1 MTNRIKSCIKSCIKS
16 RTTHRTTH
24 RMTAHCKIFF
34 RNINIA
40 IAMAVTL
47 TLATLIPLTS
57 SAQQPNNEAFHAL
70 KSDQAAAFIVNGNT
84 AAATEI
90 LRTLEMA
97 PPVNAGAWLDIGL
110 LYCEAGQAE
119 DAERVFQLLQ
129 ERFAPPPAIRQL
141 IKRYRE
147 LGCAAPNQPKPFKL
161 NLGVAAGSSSNINSG
176 PSSAIVRLAD
186 SAPARELILLPSSL
200 PRSDQFVGA
209 DVMAERSLKALPGAY
224 VTGAAR
230 LRTYLTESDFS
241 YRQLSVGAGHRGTSS
256 ANANRSWDVMADVSQ
271 LWIGERQYESATNLQ
286 ASGWL
291 GLSAIAHMPLRWG
304 AEAMFSQLHYP
315 GNANF
320 DSQNTELRLKSQ
332 LQLRRDT
339 LLTLLAGVV
348 QDKSTAG
355 RFGGDRNG
363 HMLGLGLET
372 AVTEQHRVMLYMQR
386 YSLRESEAYNQLLF
400 GDTIRQPVTNIIS
413 ARYQFQ
419 INRKQSIYL
428 QWVDYSREDK
438 IELFAMK
445 SRQLM
450 LGTLW
455 NY

>member
-1 MTNRIKSCIKSCIKS
+1 MTPCTPQRTPQRIKVRLK
-16 RTTHRTTH
+16 
-24 RMTAHCKIFF
+24 AFLL
-34 RNINIA
+34 A
-40 IAMAVTL
+40 L
-47 TLATLIPLTS
+47 TIMVPFST
-57 SAQQPNNEAFHAL
+57 SAQHVSNEAFHAL
-70 KSDQAAAFIVNGNT
+70 KTDQAAAFIVSGNVV
-84 AAATEI
+84 AATEI

-97 PPVNAGAWLDIGL
+97 PPANAGAWLDIGL
-110 LYCEAGQAE
+110 LYCEAGQAA

-141 IKRYRE
+141 VNHYRA
-147 LGCAAPNQPKPFKL
+147 LGCVASSQPKPFKL
-161 NLGVAAGSSSNINSG
+161 NIGIAAGSSSNINSG

-200 PRSDQFVGA
+200 PRSDQFVSA
-209 DVMAERSLKALPGAY
+209 DVMAERSLQAVPGAY

-230 LRTYLTESDFS
+230 LRAYLTESDFS
-241 YRQLSVGAGHRGTSS
+241 YRQLSAGAGHRGTSTT
-256 ANANRSWDVMADVSQ
+256 NANRSWDVMADVSQ
-271 LWIGERQYESATNLQ
+271 LWIGEQQYENAINLQ
-286 ASGWL
+286 ASTWL
-291 GLSAIAHMPLRWG
+291 GLSAIKQMPLRWG
-304 AEAMFSQLHYP
+304 AEATLSQLHYP
-315 GNANF
+315 GNTTF
-320 DSQNTELRLKSQ
+320 DSQNTELRIKSQ

-348 QDKSTAG
+348 QDKSTSG

-419 INRKQSIYL
+419 INRKQSFYL
-428 QWVDYSREDK
+428 QWVDYSRADK
-438 IELFAMK
+438 IELFAMQ